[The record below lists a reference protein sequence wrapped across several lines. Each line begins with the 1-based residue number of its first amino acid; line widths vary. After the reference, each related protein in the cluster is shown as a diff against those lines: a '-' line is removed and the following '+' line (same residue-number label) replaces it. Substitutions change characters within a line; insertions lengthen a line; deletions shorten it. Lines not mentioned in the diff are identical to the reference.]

1 MPSPRQRTESPQP
14 TFVFRGTIKK
24 LKSATMKDVPVTER
38 TAIVTIDESI
48 EAPPDLAGYVGQD
61 ITVELSGRQKVAIGQ
76 QMIFHATGWM
86 FGESVAVR
94 SLREEPLE
102 SGRRLAA
109 STGTG
114 AVDRHTEKKRLS
126 HFADADLI
134 VAGKVVAVRLPADS
148 AAAKK
153 KDRASVNYPI
163 TEHDPNW
170 REAIIQVDDVIKGAH
185 PEAQVIVRFPA
196 SSDVMWHGTSKFEAG
211 QQGYFLLHRNPAK
224 GSKAKSSK
232 KQRGVKAGRDIA
244 DYYLALDSADFQP
257 FDEPGGIRTALQAKS
272 GKRKK

>member
-1 MPSPRQRTESPQP
+1 
-14 TFVFRGTIKK
+14 
-24 LKSATMKDVPVTER
+24 MKDVPITER

-94 SLREEPLE
+94 SLREELFE

-109 STGTG
+109 STGTD

-126 HFADADLI
+126 HFADADLV
-134 VAGKVVAVRLPADS
+134 VAGKVVAVRLPTES

-153 KDRASVNYPI
+153 KDRASVTFPI

-170 REAIIQVDDVIKGAH
+170 REAIIQVDDVIKGAYK
-185 PEAQVIVRFPA
+185 EAQVIVRFPA
-196 SSDVMWHGTSKFEAG
+196 SSDVMWQGTSKFEAG
-211 QQGYFLLHRNPAK
+211 QQGYFLLHRAQRK
-224 GSKAKSSK
+224 GSKAKGSK
-232 KQRGVKAGRDIA
+232 KQRDIKTRSDFA

-257 FDEPGGIRTALQAKS
+257 FDEPGGIRTALEAQIR
-272 GKRKK
+272 KRQK